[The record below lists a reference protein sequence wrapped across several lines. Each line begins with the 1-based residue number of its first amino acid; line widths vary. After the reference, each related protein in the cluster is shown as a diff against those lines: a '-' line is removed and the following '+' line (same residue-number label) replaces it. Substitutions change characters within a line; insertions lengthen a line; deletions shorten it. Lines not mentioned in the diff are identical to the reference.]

1 MNIIFQTSSAIFQNF
16 TDLCTDHYNW
26 TFARACASA
35 MSRDIF
41 VQGQEN
47 LDEFPAEFSL
57 QNVLQLHE
65 QRLLI
70 LRIDSLALWKII
82 NEEDAVLIPKNRREN
97 FSSGFFTRNILGLGE
112 TLRRHSTDCCFVSW
126 S

>member
-1 MNIIFQTSSAIFQNF
+1 
-16 TDLCTDHYNW
+16 
-26 TFARACASA
+26 
-35 MSRDIF
+35 MSRGIV
-41 VQGQEN
+41 VQGQDT

-70 LRIDSLALWKII
+70 LRFDSLDLWKII
-82 NEEDAVLIPKNRREN
+82 NEKDAVLIPKNRREK
-97 FSSGFFTRNILGLGE
+97 FSSEFFTRNILGLGE
-112 TLRRHSTDCCFVSW
+112 TLCRHSTDCCFVSG